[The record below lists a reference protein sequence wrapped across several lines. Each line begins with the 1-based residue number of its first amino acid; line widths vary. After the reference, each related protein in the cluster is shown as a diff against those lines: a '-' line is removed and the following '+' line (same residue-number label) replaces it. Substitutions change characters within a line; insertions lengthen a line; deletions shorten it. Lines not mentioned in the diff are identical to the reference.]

1 MAKKKLRVF
10 EAFAGIGAQ
19 AIALSRLNINYE
31 VVGISEWFIDA
42 INCYDILNC
51 DQSEKIDVPSYEK
64 QLEYLNNFT
73 FSRDSVKPSNLK
85 GIKKKEIERLYIAN
99 HRTKNY
105 GSIMD
110 IDGEDLPD
118 FDLLVYTFPCQD
130 LSTGGNG
137 KGMGKGSG
145 TRSGLLW

>member
-51 DQSEKIDVPSYEK
+51 DQSEKIDVPS
-64 QLEYLNNFT
+64 
-73 FSRDSVKPSNLK
+73 
-85 GIKKKEIERLYIAN
+85 
-99 HRTKNY
+99 
-105 GSIMD
+105 
-110 IDGEDLPD
+110 
-118 FDLLVYTFPCQD
+118 
-130 LSTGGNG
+130 
-137 KGMGKGSG
+137 
-145 TRSGLLW
+145 